1 MELDTGTRDKFLTES
16 TRKEPGSPALEG
28 SDIQYESAA
37 RHAIDTLWTC
47 RMKAQHGDEEMQL
60 EFVIT
65 QIPNLNLLGR
75 TGIKELGIL
84 LDMRIGFGE
93 QGWGRSTIQPLTHL
107 LLRLVNNS
115 ARSPQ
120 TFSNLSWDAS
130 SILSWKWNSRIRHNL
145 YFANQDQYH
154 LPFKK
159 T

>member
-84 LDMRIGFGE
+84 LDMRIRRTGT
-93 QGWGRSTIQPLTHL
+93 RKIDNSTI
-107 LLRLVNNS
+107 
-115 ARSPQ
+115 
-120 TFSNLSWDAS
+120 DS
-130 SILSWKWNSRIRHNL
+130 SL
-145 YFANQDQYH
+145 A
-154 LPFKK
+154 K
-159 T
+159 TCQ